1 MDRPQ
6 ICRRAAQGN
15 RPGSWFLFGN
25 WIRDRS
31 VFMPKNKK
39 SVNNAEIWLV
49 LLHFSSLCTKMWKR
63 LYNAEMSCCQIFH
76 RFAAKDGKVRTVLRS
91 AALKFVA
98 APRKGPALDPGFLIS
113 NLIRDKSFFAPKS
126 RKAYTVLRSSVAKF
140 FMALHSKMEK
150 YVQR

>member
-1 MDRPQ
+1 MFFVASFFDEKS
-6 ICRRAAQGN
+6 GKTHTV
-15 RPGSWFLFGN
+15 L
-25 WIRDRS
+25 RS
-31 VFMPKNKK
+31 TAFTFFAKRWK
-39 SVNNAEIWLV
+39 SSYSAEI
-49 LLHFSSLCTKMWKR
+49 F
-63 LYNAEMSCCQIFH
+63 CCQNFH

-126 RKAYTVLRSSVAKF
+126 RKAHTVLRSSVAKF

-150 YVQR
+150 YVQC